1 MPYRFD
7 HKGIDK
13 TAGKPVPS
21 FAEQMAQMRGGND
34 SPAASAAV
42 TPDASAGSGPEDK
55 SVNVVSAPA
64 PDAETPPVSGIT
76 TAEKTAKSIPASPSE
91 KGGKKS
97 RSPKKVS
104 RTQASVYFLPND
116 YKKIRIFSIENDTSF
131 SVFAERSCLDAMQ
144 ASYRCHDPACLAE
157 FVVSGKD
164 GSFPKP
170 ICCPICGGKKLERKY
185 R

>member
-1 MPYRFD
+1 MPYHFD
-7 HKGIDK
+7 NKGIDK

-21 FAEQMAQMRGGND
+21 FAEQMAQMRGKTD
-34 SPAASAAV
+34 APASITPAASTGSTPENGSVNAESAP
-42 TPDASAGSGPEDK
+42 TPDAAT
-55 SVNVVSAPA
+55 APA
-64 PDAETPPVSGIT
+64 SEVT
-76 TAEKTAKSIPASPSE
+76 TTEKTAKSIPAPPSE

-97 RSPKKVS
+97 KPAKKVS

-131 SVFAERSCLDAMQ
+131 SVFAERACLDTMQ